1 MRMNHRNVLYPKGEK
16 TLDSEEACR
25 LWRCPIEHM
34 NAHPFE
40 AKQGNS
46 DIRNHLEHFHMQIK
60 GTEVAALGPL
70 A

>member
-1 MRMNHRNVLYPKGEK
+1 MGERN
-16 TLDSEEACR
+16 LDSEEACH

-34 NAHPFE
+34 NALPFE

-46 DIRNHLEHFHMQIK
+46 DIRNHLEHIHMQID
-60 GTEVAALGPL
+60 GIEVAALGHQ